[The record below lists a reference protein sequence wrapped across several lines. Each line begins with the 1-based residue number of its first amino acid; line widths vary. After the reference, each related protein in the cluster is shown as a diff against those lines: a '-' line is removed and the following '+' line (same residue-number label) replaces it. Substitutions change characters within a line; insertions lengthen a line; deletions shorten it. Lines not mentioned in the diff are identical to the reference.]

1 MFHKGLNKEILVTAS
16 TELIEE
22 KGMVTFSM
30 RALADKLNVKTASLY
45 THIESMEDL
54 FTAVELYALK
64 MQKNAQLSAVHGL
77 NRDSAVLALA
87 DISRNFAKEHAEL
100 YRLIMQ
106 MPAGK
111 NETLKSAAAMTA
123 EPAMQVLSDYHI
135 PELRKM
141 HWQRV
146 LRGVIHGFISQENAG
161 YFSHYPV
168 DIKDSYRL
176 AVQCIIT
183 GLHEEE
189 KQNE

>member
-64 MQKNAQLSAVHGL
+64 MQKNAQL
-77 NRDSAVLALA
+77 SAVLALA

>member
-54 FTAVELYALK
+54 FTAVGLYALK

-87 DISRNFAKEHAEL
+87 DIS
-100 YRLIMQ
+100 Y
-106 MPAGK
+106 
-111 NETLKSAAAMTA
+111 
-123 EPAMQVLSDYHI
+123 
-135 PELRKM
+135 
-141 HWQRV
+141 
-146 LRGVIHGFISQENAG
+146 
-161 YFSHYPV
+161 
-168 DIKDSYRL
+168 
-176 AVQCIIT
+176 
-183 GLHEEE
+183 
-189 KQNE
+189 